1 MHSNQNEELIIFLTT
16 EYVGKISK
24 KPLSLK
30 TAQDCIYRLK
40 IIENKLGIKINWKS
54 YKQVEKMKEEI
65 KLKFN
70 IENQKRAYPH
80 TNYIFALN
88 MLIRFIKKQS

>member
-40 IIENKLGIKINWKS
+40 IIENKLGIKINWKN
-54 YKQVEKMKEEI
+54 YKQVEKIKGEI

-70 IENQKRAYPH
+70 NNYQKRAYPH